1 MAFKIYVDTVTKE
14 LVIENGIEYRYP
26 AYSEIQRQKWG
37 DYIVVRT
44 VSNVPILDKT
54 LYSDLSD
61 EAGTP
66 YASFSALKTA
76 LDSYFDSTL

>member
-1 MAFKIYVDTVTKE
+1 MKIYVDTVTKE
-14 LVIENGIEYRYP
+14 LVLENGIEYRYP

-37 DYIVVRT
+37 DYIVIRT

-54 LYSDLSD
+54 IYSDLQN
-61 EAGTP
+61 EAGTA
-66 YASFSALKTA
+66 YVSFAALKLA

>member
-37 DYIVVRT
+37 DYIVVRGR
-44 VSNVPILDKT
+44 NGLRKF
-54 LYSDLSD
+54 
-61 EAGTP
+61 
-66 YASFSALKTA
+66 FSVKNGFRFL
-76 LDSYFDSTL
+76 L

>member
-1 MAFKIYVDTVTKE
+1 MKIYVDTITKE
-14 LVIENGIEYRYP
+14 LVILNGIEYRYP
-26 AYSEIQRQKWG
+26 AYCEIQRQKQG
-37 DYIVVRT
+37 DFLIVKT
-44 VSNVPILDKT
+44 TNNVSVLDKT
-54 LYSDLSD
+54 LFSDLQD

>member
-1 MAFKIYVDTVTKE
+1 MKIYVDTVTKE
-14 LVIENGIEYRYP
+14 LVIDNGIEYRYP

-37 DYIVVRT
+37 DYIVIRT

-54 LYSDLSD
+54 IYSDLQN
-61 EAGTP
+61 EAGAA
-66 YASFSALKTA
+66 YVSFAALKTA